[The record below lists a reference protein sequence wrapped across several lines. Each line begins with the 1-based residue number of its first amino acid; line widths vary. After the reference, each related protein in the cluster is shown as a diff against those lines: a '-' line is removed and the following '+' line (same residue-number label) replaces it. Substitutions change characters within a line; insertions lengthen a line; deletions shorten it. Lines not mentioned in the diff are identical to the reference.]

1 MKNTLIQNRVISI
14 PATTGAPRI
23 YKTTIKAD
31 DCYKYLTGVAAFA
44 KVAPVAD
51 SVEIELRDDFITIL
65 SFSPFENWIKNPTAA
80 NFNLQDIFKPLSI
93 DAAGR
98 NYYLNV
104 KVKNCQAFDFVVL
117 LRQDNEKLDCVR
129 YDAQSWD
136 FKTPALGQAVEIT
149 LPSDYDFCKGI
160 FVTGGDTANDMFLSL
175 DIYDSAG
182 AIVDPLP
189 LAILKQTMSTNYDN
203 SFVAV
208 DFESKS
214 RQIKVRVNNLG
225 TLPQAY
231 TPTDLKITFL
241 LV

>member
-1 MKNTLIQNRVISI
+1 MKNQLIQNRVISI
-14 PATTGAPRI
+14 PQTTGAPRV
-23 YKTTIKAD
+23 YTTMIKAD
-31 DCYKYLTGVAAFA
+31 DCFKYLTGVAAFS

-51 SVEIELRDDFITIL
+51 SIEIELRDDFVKIL
-65 SFSPFENWIKNPTAA
+65 SFSPSENWIKDPTTAS
-80 NFNLQDIFKPLSI
+80 FDLQDIFKPLSL

-98 NYYLNV
+98 NYYIDV
-104 KVKNCQAFDFVVL
+104 KVTNCNAFSFVAL
-117 LRQDNEKLDCVR
+117 LRQDNNKLECVR
-129 YDAQSWD
+129 YDAQTWD
-136 FKTPALGQAVEIT
+136 FKTPALGQALEIT

-175 DIYDSAG
+175 DIFDSAG

-189 LAILKQTMSTNYDN
+189 LAILKPTSATNYDN
-203 SFVAV
+203 GFFAV

-214 RQIKVRVNNLG
+214 RQIKVRVNSLG
-225 TLPQAY
+225 TLPTTY

>member
-14 PATTGAPRI
+14 PATVGTQI
-23 YKTTIKAD
+23 YSTLIKAD
-31 DCYKYLTGVAAFA
+31 DCFKYLTGVAAFS

-51 SVEIELRDDFITIL
+51 SIEIELRDDFITIL
-65 SFSPFENWIKNPTAA
+65 SFSPFQNWIKNPTAA
-80 NFNLQDIFKPLSI
+80 NFNLQDIFKPLNI

-104 KVKNCQAFDFVVL
+104 KVTNCQAFNFVAL
-117 LRQDNEKLDCVR
+117 LRQDNNIFDCIR
-129 YDAQSWD
+129 YDAQTWD
-136 FKTPALGQAVEIT
+136 FKTPSLGQSLEIT
-149 LPSDYDFCKGI
+149 LPADYDCCKGI
-160 FVTGGDTANDMFLSL
+160 MVEGGDAANDMFLSL

-189 LAILKQTMSTNYDN
+189 LAILKPTSSTNYDN
-203 SFVAV
+203 GFFAV

-214 RQIKVRVNNLG
+214 RQIKARVNNLG
-225 TLPQAY
+225 TLPTTY